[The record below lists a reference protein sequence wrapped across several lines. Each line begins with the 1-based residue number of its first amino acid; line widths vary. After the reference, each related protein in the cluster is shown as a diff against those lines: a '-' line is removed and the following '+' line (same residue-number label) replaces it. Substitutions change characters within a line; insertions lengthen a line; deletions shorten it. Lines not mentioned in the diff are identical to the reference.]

1 MSFRGCFTIADW
13 VSFHNILG
21 RGSKVICQSAPWSR
35 TVNVC
40 GAEVRQMPAPTL
52 PEKRWSIDLEK
63 KIQEAHSENEQEYT
77 QRYGFNPDSGKEIFV
92 IDTPPPY
99 PSGTWHIGAV
109 AQYSMI
115 DVIARS
121 QRLLGKE
128 VYFPWGVDRNGI
140 NIEFVVER
148 NTKRKMK
155 TYDRDEF
162 LSLCRETIEEFT
174 QAMRDTAKRVGLS
187 CDFSKEYL
195 TDSPEYRQVTQAI
208 FVELFKKG
216 EIIEDLRPN
225 IYDPVEGT
233 TIADAE
239 VERTSRRTKL
249 IDIKWYTDEGVEVII
264 STTRPELICACGVV
278 VVHPD
283 DERYRDLVG
292 KKIMLPIPVNG
303 RETSV
308 EIKTHASVKSD
319 FGTGVLMVCS
329 FGDQN
334 DVAVFREMGL
344 TPFRA
349 IDLDG
354 CMTDI
359 AGPWAGSKVME
370 ARKAVTE
377 YLEEN
382 GKIHEIVERDQEIP
396 VSERGKNPVEIILL
410 KEWYV
415 RQTHIQDKMK
425 EHIEEIEFHPAR
437 NKQFLIDWMDNISI
451 DWPISRRRWY
461 HTEIPIWYSEDETK
475 VIVPPSGTYVQ
486 PWKDSPPSGSRVLD
500 RETRE
505 DLGSFEDL
513 QHNIGKI
520 SGEEKVFDTWM
531 DSSNSN
537 LFVSG
542 YLNHPEIFEK
552 AFPTAL
558 RPQGK
563 EIVRT
568 WLYYTLLKSTL
579 LLNKP
584 GFKHVWI
591 DGLGMDPWGRKM
603 SKSLG
608 NGIDADSVLECG
620 AGGKTG
626 SWKVKGPDK
635 TVSLRAN
642 KIGSECFRLWKA
654 CDAQVGDDFHI
665 NPEEIEK
672 KYFGVLTKIFNV
684 ARFASMFPCPGD
696 LETTPDDLAIED
708 KWIIAEFQ
716 STMTIVENAWKE
728 LDIYSA
734 TQALK
739 SFATGVLPSHWL
751 EMVKTRLYDEDKAAA
766 WTIHR
771 IVRDFLSA
779 FSPICPFFSHHIS
792 QTIYS
797 KSAVDVDS
805 FPSNI
810 VSELSVASEEGDN
823 LRKLTTSIQDF
834 NSTTWNAKKEAGISL
849 NQPISGVVI
858 PNDLVE
864 FTDILTSM
872 HSLE

>member
-1 MSFRGCFTIADW
+1 MVIDMADAR
-13 VSFHNILG
+13 L
-21 RGSKVICQSAPWSR
+21 
-35 TVNVC
+35 
-40 GAEVRQMPAPTL
+40 ED
-52 PEKRWSIDLEK
+52 KRWSIDLEK
-63 KIQEAHSENEQEYT
+63 RIQEEHYADEEAYDN
-77 QRYGFNPDSGKEIFV
+77 RYGFKPESGKEIFV

-140 NIEFVVER
+140 NIEFTVER
-148 NTKRKMK
+148 ITGRKMK
-155 TYDRDEF
+155 TYDRAEF
-162 LSLCRETIEEFT
+162 IQLCRETIETYT
-174 QAMRDTAKRVGLS
+174 QAMRNTAARVGLS
-187 CDFSKEYL
+187 CDFAREYL
-195 TDSPEYRQVTQAI
+195 TDAPDYRSVTQGI
-208 FVELFKKG
+208 FVELLKRG

-225 IYDPVEGT
+225 IYDPIEGT

-239 VERTSRRTKL
+239 VERTTKTGKL
-249 IDIKWYTDEGVEVII
+249 VDVRWTTEDGETVII

-278 VVHPD
+278 VVHPED
-283 DERYRDLVG
+283 KRYQHLVG
-292 KKIMLPIPVNG
+292 KRIELPLTTNN

-308 EIKTHASVKSD
+308 EIMTHSSVKSE
-319 FGTGVLMVCS
+319 FGSGVLMVCS

-334 DVAVFREMGL
+334 DVAVFRDLGL
-344 TPFRA
+344 KPFQA

-354 CMTDI
+354 CMTEI
-359 AGPWAGSKVME
+359 AGPLAGMKVYA
-370 ARKAVTE
+370 ARKEAIE
-377 YLEEN
+377 QLEQADLIE
-382 GKIHEIVERDQEIP
+382 KIETREQEVPI
-396 VSERGKNPVEIILL
+396 SERGKNPVEIILL

-415 RQTHIQDKMK
+415 RQTHMQDRMK
-425 EHIEEIEFHPAR
+425 ELIEDIEFHPPR
-437 NKQFLIDWMDNISI
+437 NRQFLIDWMDNVSI

-461 HTEIPIWYSEDETK
+461 HTEIPIWYSENGEMI
-475 VIVPPSGTYVQ
+475 IVPPAGTYVQ
-486 PWKDSPPSGSRVLD
+486 PWCEQPPEGSQVLN
-500 RETRE
+500 RESRE
-505 DLGSFEDL
+505 LLGDYTDLRDEMGQL
-513 QHNIGKI
+513 R
-520 SGEEKVFDTWM
+520 GEEKVFDTWM

-542 YLNHPEIFEK
+542 YLNQPEIFDK

-568 WLYYTLLKSTL
+568 WLYYTLLKSAL
-579 LLNKP
+579 LLDKP

-626 SWKVKGPDK
+626 SWKVRGPKK
-635 TVSLRAN
+635 TISLRAN

-672 KYFGVLTKIFNV
+672 RYFGVLTKMFNV
-684 ARFASMFPCPGD
+684 ARFASMFPTPDD
-696 LETTPDDLAIED
+696 LDTMPDDLAIED
-708 KWIIAEFQ
+708 RWILSEFAKM
-716 STMTIVENAWKE
+716 MTIVEKAWSDI
-728 LDIYSA
+728 DIYRA
-734 TQALK
+734 TQAIK
-739 SFATGVLPSHWL
+739 TFATGILPSHWL
-751 EMVKTRLYDEDKAAA
+751 EMAKSRLYADDVGAA

-771 IVRDFLSA
+771 IVRDLMSA

-792 QTIYS
+792 STLYNA
-797 KSAVDVDS
+797 SAVDARS
-805 FPSNI
+805 FPEI
-810 VSELSVASEEGDN
+810 LTIEGDLTELSDSLKE
-823 LRKLTTSIQDF
+823 F
-834 NSTTWNAKKEAGISL
+834 NSMVWKAKKDKGLSLKSEVEGIT
-849 NQPISGVVI
+849 I
-858 PNDLVE
+858 PSNLED
-864 FTDILTSM
+864 FTNILTAM
-872 HSLE
+872 HHLE

>member
-1 MSFRGCFTIADW
+1 
-13 VSFHNILG
+13 
-21 RGSKVICQSAPWSR
+21 
-35 TVNVC
+35 
-40 GAEVRQMPAPTL
+40 MPTPRL
-52 PEKRWSIDLEK
+52 NEKRWSVDLEK
-63 KIQEAHSENEQEYT
+63 KIQTEHSENLEDYRK
-77 QRYGFNPDSGKEIFV
+77 RYGFNPNSGKEIFV

-140 NIEFVVER
+140 NIEFTVEK

-155 TYDRDEF
+155 TYDREEF
-162 LSLCRETIEEFT
+162 LQLCQETIEEFT
-174 QAMRDTAKRVGLS
+174 QAMRETAKRVGLS
-187 CDFSKEYL
+187 CDFDREYL
-195 TDSPEYRQVTQAI
+195 TDAPDYRSVTQSI
-208 FVELFKKG
+208 FVELFKNG
-216 EIIEDLRPN
+216 TIIEDLRPN

-239 VERTSRRTKL
+239 VERLSRKTRLVDVVWETE
-249 IDIKWYTDEGVEVII
+249 EGEKIII

-283 DERYRDLVG
+283 DERYQHLIG
-292 KKIMLPIPVNG
+292 KKIKLPLPVNN
-303 RETSV
+303 REDWV
-308 EIKTHASVKSD
+308 EIMTHSSVKSD
-319 FGTGVLMVCS
+319 FGSGVLMVCS

-334 DVAVFREMGL
+334 DVAVFRELGL
-344 TPFRA
+344 TPFQA
-349 IDLDG
+349 INLDG
-354 CMTDI
+354 CMTDLC
-359 AGPWAGSKVME
+359 GQWAGLKVIE
-370 ARKAVTE
+370 ARSAVID
-377 YLEEN
+377 YLQEQNRIDKIEER
-382 GKIHEIVERDQEIP
+382 EQEVP

-415 RQTHIQDKMK
+415 RQTHVQDKMRNL
-425 EHIEEIEFHPAR
+425 IEEIEFHPPR
-437 NKQFLIDWMDNISI
+437 NRQFLLDWMDNISI

-461 HTEIPIWYSEDETK
+461 HTEIPIWYSSDESK
-475 VIVPPSGTYVQ
+475 IIVPPPGKYVQ
-486 PWKDSPPSGSRVLD
+486 PWKELPPSGSRVLD

-505 DLGSFEDL
+505 DIGAYEELKQSLGE
-513 QHNIGKI
+513 II
-520 SGEEKVFDTWM
+520 GEEKVFDTWM

-542 YLNHPEIFEK
+542 YLNQPEVFEK

-568 WLYYTLLKSTL
+568 WLYYTLLKSAL
-579 LLNKP
+579 LLDKP

-608 NGIDADSVLECG
+608 NGIDANSVLECG
-620 AGGKTG
+620 AGGRTG

-635 TVSLRAN
+635 SVNLKAN

-654 CDAQVGDDFHI
+654 CDAQVGDDFQI
-665 NPEEIEK
+665 NPEEIEQR
-672 KYFGVLTKIFNV
+672 YFGVLTKLFNV
-684 ARFASMFPCPGD
+684 ARFASQFDVPSD
-696 LETTPDDLAIED
+696 LDSAPDNLNIED
-708 KWIIAEFQ
+708 EWILYEFS
-716 STMTIVENAWKE
+716 STMSSIKAAWE
-728 LDIYSA
+728 SLDIYTA
-734 TQALK
+734 TQNLK
-739 SFATGVLPSHWL
+739 TFGTGVLPSHYL
-751 EMVKTRLYDEDKAAA
+751 EMVKSRLYDGDTSAA

-771 IVRDFLSA
+771 MVRDFMTA
-779 FSPICPFFSHHIS
+779 FSPICPFFTHHIS
-792 QTIYS
+792 STIYG
-797 KSAVDVDS
+797 KSAVEVDQ
-805 FPSNI
+805 FPGNPMGEKYVESRANHLM
-810 VSELSVASEEGDN
+810 SLTLELQN
-823 LRKLTTSIQDF
+823 F
-834 NSTTWNAKKEAGISL
+834 NGEVWSTKKENGISL
-849 NQPISGVVI
+849 NQPISGLSI
-858 PNDLVE
+858 PNNLVE

>member
-1 MSFRGCFTIADW
+1 MVIDMADAR
-13 VSFHNILG
+13 L
-21 RGSKVICQSAPWSR
+21 
-35 TVNVC
+35 
-40 GAEVRQMPAPTL
+40 ED
-52 PEKRWSIDLEK
+52 KRWSIDLEK
-63 KIQEAHSENEQEYT
+63 RIQEEHYADEEAYDN
-77 QRYGFNPDSGKEIFV
+77 RYGFKPESGKEIFV

-140 NIEFVVER
+140 NIEFTVER
-148 NTKRKMK
+148 ITGRKMK
-155 TYDRDEF
+155 TYDRAEF
-162 LSLCRETIEEFT
+162 IQLCKETIETYT
-174 QAMRDTAKRVGLS
+174 QAMRNTAARVGLS
-187 CDFSKEYL
+187 CDFAREYL
-195 TDSPEYRQVTQAI
+195 TDAPDYRSVTQGI
-208 FVELFKKG
+208 FVELLKRG

-225 IYDPVEGT
+225 IYDPIEGT

-239 VERTSRRTKL
+239 VERITKTGKL
-249 IDIKWYTDEGVEVII
+249 VDVRWTTEDGETVII

-278 VVHPD
+278 VVHPED
-283 DERYRDLVG
+283 KRYQHLVG
-292 KKIMLPIPVNG
+292 KRIELPLTTNN

-308 EIKTHASVKSD
+308 EIMTHSSVKSE
-319 FGTGVLMVCS
+319 FGSGVLMVCS

-334 DVAVFREMGL
+334 DVAVFRDLGL
-344 TPFRA
+344 KPFQA

-354 CMTDI
+354 CMTEI
-359 AGPWAGSKVME
+359 AGPLAGMKVYA
-370 ARKAVTE
+370 ARKEAIE
-377 YLEEN
+377 QLEQADLIE
-382 GKIHEIVERDQEIP
+382 KIETREQEVPI
-396 VSERGKNPVEIILL
+396 SERGKNPVEIILL

-415 RQTHIQDKMK
+415 RQTHMQDRMK
-425 EHIEEIEFHPAR
+425 ELIEDIEFHPPR
-437 NKQFLIDWMDNISI
+437 NRQFLIDWMDNVSI

-461 HTEIPIWYSEDETK
+461 HTEIPIWYSENGEMI
-475 VIVPPSGTYVQ
+475 IVPPAGTYVQ
-486 PWKDSPPSGSRVLD
+486 PWCEQPPEGSQVLN
-500 RETRE
+500 RESRE
-505 DLGSFEDL
+505 LLGDYTDLRDEMGQL
-513 QHNIGKI
+513 R
-520 SGEEKVFDTWM
+520 GEEKVFDTWM

-542 YLNHPEIFEK
+542 YLNQPEIFDK

-568 WLYYTLLKSTL
+568 WLYYTLLKSAL
-579 LLNKP
+579 LLDKP

-626 SWKVKGPDK
+626 SWKVRGPKK
-635 TVSLRAN
+635 TISLRAN

-672 KYFGVLTKIFNV
+672 RYFGVLTKMFNV
-684 ARFASMFPCPGD
+684 ARFASMFPTPDD
-696 LETTPDDLAIED
+696 LETMPDDLAIED
-708 KWIIAEFQ
+708 RWILSEFAKM
-716 STMTIVENAWKE
+716 MTIVEKAWSDI
-728 LDIYSA
+728 DIYRA
-734 TQALK
+734 TQAIK
-739 SFATGVLPSHWL
+739 TFATGILPSHWL
-751 EMVKTRLYDEDKAAA
+751 EMAKSRLYADDVGAA

-771 IVRDFLSA
+771 IVRDLMSA

-792 QTIYS
+792 STLYNA
-797 KSAVDVDS
+797 SAVDARS
-805 FPSNI
+805 FPEI
-810 VSELSVASEEGDN
+810 LTIEGDLTELSDSLKE
-823 LRKLTTSIQDF
+823 F
-834 NSTTWNAKKEAGISL
+834 NSMVWKAKKDKGLSLKSEVEGIT
-849 NQPISGVVI
+849 I
-858 PNDLVE
+858 PSNLED
-864 FTDILTSM
+864 FTNILTAM
-872 HSLE
+872 HHLE

>member
-1 MSFRGCFTIADW
+1 MVIDVADAR
-13 VSFHNILG
+13 L
-21 RGSKVICQSAPWSR
+21 
-35 TVNVC
+35 
-40 GAEVRQMPAPTL
+40 ED
-52 PEKRWSIDLEK
+52 KRWSIDLEK
-63 KIQEAHSENEQEYT
+63 RIQEEHYADEEAYDN
-77 QRYGFNPDSGKEIFV
+77 RYGFKPESGKEIFV

-140 NIEFVVER
+140 NIEFTVER
-148 NTKRKMK
+148 ITGRKMK
-155 TYDRDEF
+155 TYDRAEF
-162 LSLCRETIEEFT
+162 IQLCKETIETYT
-174 QAMRDTAKRVGLS
+174 QAMRNTAARVGLS
-187 CDFSKEYL
+187 CDFAREYL
-195 TDSPEYRQVTQAI
+195 TDAPDYRSVTQGI
-208 FVELFKKG
+208 FVELLKRG

-225 IYDPVEGT
+225 IYDPIEGT

-239 VERTSRRTKL
+239 VERTTKTGKL
-249 IDIKWYTDEGVEVII
+249 VDVRWTTEDGETVII

-278 VVHPD
+278 VVHPED
-283 DERYRDLVG
+283 KRYQHLVG
-292 KKIMLPIPVNG
+292 KRIELPLTTNN

-308 EIKTHASVKSD
+308 EIMTHSSVKSE
-319 FGTGVLMVCS
+319 FGSGVLMVCS

-334 DVAVFREMGL
+334 DVAVFRDLGL
-344 TPFRA
+344 KPFQA

-354 CMTDI
+354 CMTEI
-359 AGPWAGSKVME
+359 AGPLAGMKVYA
-370 ARKAVTE
+370 ARKEAIE
-377 YLEEN
+377 QLEQADLIE
-382 GKIHEIVERDQEIP
+382 KIETREQEVPI
-396 VSERGKNPVEIILL
+396 SERGKNPVEIILL

-415 RQTHIQDKMK
+415 RQTHMQDRMK
-425 EHIEEIEFHPAR
+425 ELIEDIEFHPPR
-437 NKQFLIDWMDNISI
+437 NRQFLIDWMDNVSI

-461 HTEIPIWYSEDETK
+461 HTEIPIWYSENGEMI
-475 VIVPPSGTYVQ
+475 IVPPAGTYVQ
-486 PWKDSPPSGSRVLD
+486 PWCEQPPEGSQVLN
-500 RETRE
+500 RESRE
-505 DLGSFEDL
+505 LLGDYTDLRDEMGQL
-513 QHNIGKI
+513 R
-520 SGEEKVFDTWM
+520 GEEKVFDTWM

-542 YLNHPEIFEK
+542 YLNQPEIFDK

-568 WLYYTLLKSTL
+568 WLYYTLLKSAL
-579 LLNKP
+579 LLDKP

-626 SWKVKGPDK
+626 SWKVRGPKK
-635 TVSLRAN
+635 TISLRAN

-672 KYFGVLTKIFNV
+672 RYFGVLTKMFNV
-684 ARFASMFPCPGD
+684 ARFASMFP
-696 LETTPDDLAIED
+696 TPDDLDTMPDDLAVED
-708 KWIIAEFQ
+708 RWILSEFAKM
-716 STMTIVENAWKE
+716 MTIVEKAWSDI
-728 LDIYSA
+728 DIYRA
-734 TQALK
+734 TQAIK
-739 SFATGVLPSHWL
+739 TFATGILPSHWL
-751 EMVKTRLYDEDKAAA
+751 EMAKSRLYADDVGAA

-771 IVRDFLSA
+771 IVRDLMSA

-792 QTIYS
+792 STLYNA
-797 KSAVDVDS
+797 SAVDARS
-805 FPSNI
+805 FPEI
-810 VSELSVASEEGDN
+810 LTIEGDLTELSDSLKE
-823 LRKLTTSIQDF
+823 F
-834 NSTTWNAKKEAGISL
+834 NSMVWKAKKDKGLSLKSEVEGIT
-849 NQPISGVVI
+849 I
-858 PNDLVE
+858 PSNLED
-864 FTDILTSM
+864 FTNILTAM
-872 HSLE
+872 HHLE

>member
-1 MSFRGCFTIADW
+1 MPSP
-13 VSFHNILG
+13 IL
-21 RGSKVICQSAPWSR
+21 S
-35 TVNVC
+35 
-40 GAEVRQMPAPTL
+40 
-52 PEKRWSIDLEK
+52 EKRWSVDLEK
-63 KIQEAHSENEQEYT
+63 KIQEEHNSDAAKYSK
-77 QRYGFNPDSGKEIFV
+77 RYGFKPDSGKEIFV

-140 NIEFVVER
+140 NIEFTVEK

-155 TYDRDEF
+155 TYERGEF
-162 LSLCRETIEEFT
+162 IELCRETIEEFT
-174 QAMRDTAKRVGLS
+174 QAMRNTARRVGLS
-187 CDFSKEYL
+187 CDFEREYL
-195 TDSPEYRQVTQAI
+195 TDAPDYRVVTQSI

-216 EIIEDLRPN
+216 TIIEDLRPN

-239 VERTSRRTKL
+239 VERLNRRTQL
-249 IDIKWYTDEGVEVII
+249 VDVKWETEDGQEVVI

-283 DERYRDLVG
+283 DKRYVGLIG
-292 KKIMLPIPVNG
+292 KKIMLPVPVNG
-303 RETSV
+303 RENFV
-308 EIKTHASVKSD
+308 EIQTHASVKSD
-319 FGTGVLMVCS
+319 FGSGVLMVCS

-334 DVAVFREMGL
+334 DVAIFRELGL
-344 TPFRA
+344 TPFQA
-349 IDLDG
+349 INLDG
-354 CMTDI
+354 CMTEI
-359 AGPWAGSKVME
+359 SGPLSGLSVKD
-370 ARKAVTE
+370 ARKE
-377 YLEEN
+377 IIELLQQEE
-382 GKIHEIVERDQEIP
+382 KIVSIEVREQEVP

-415 RQTHIQDKMK
+415 RQTHIQGRMK
-425 EHIEEIEFHPAR
+425 ELIEDIEFHPIR
-437 NKQFLIDWMDNISI
+437 NKQFLLDWMDNISI

-461 HTEIPIWYSEDETK
+461 HTEIPIWYSENDEFI
-475 VIVPPSGTYVQ
+475 IVPPAGIYVQ
-486 PWKDSPPSGSRVLD
+486 PWREMPPTGSRVLS
-500 RETRE
+500 RESRNDVGAYEEMKET
-505 DLGSFEDL
+505 LG
-513 QHNIGKI
+513 II
-520 SGEEKVFDTWM
+520 TGEEKVFDTWM

-542 YLNHPEIFEK
+542 YLNQPEVFEK

-579 LLNKP
+579 LLDKP
-584 GFKHVWI
+584 GFQHVWI

-620 AGGKTG
+620 AGGRTG
-626 SWKVKGPDK
+626 SWKVKGPEK

-672 KYFGVLTKIFNV
+672 KYFGVLTKLFNV
-684 ARFASMFPCPGD
+684 ARFASQFDVPSD
-696 LETTPDDLAIED
+696 LDTVPEGLHIED
-708 KWIIAEFQ
+708 KWIFSEFQ
-716 STMTIVENAWKE
+716 STMNEVESSWKN

-739 SFATGVLPSHWL
+739 AFGTGVLPSHYL
-751 EMVKTRLYDEDKAAA
+751 EMVKSRLYDDDEMAA
-766 WTIHR
+766 WTLHR
-771 IVRDFLSA
+771 VVRDFLSA

-792 QTIYS
+792 STIYD
-797 KSAVDVDS
+797 KSSVEVDS
-805 FPSNI
+805 FPQNAIPEVGLNTEYGDKLRS
-810 VSELSVASEEGDN
+810 LTSV
-823 LRKLTTSIQDF
+823 IQTF
-834 NSTTWNAKKEAGISL
+834 NSEVWSTKKENGISL
-849 NQPISGVVI
+849 NQPISGISI
-858 PNDLVE
+858 PSEIDE
-864 FTDILTSM
+864 FSSVFTRM
-872 HSLE
+872 HKLE